1 MDERDAKAFLRQVE
15 KLDVMITNKLV
26 ERSQWREIAL
36 GITACISPDKVQ
48 SSGAKSKMSN
58 AVDKCVDMEKEIDN
72 LTDKLIDTKQAVIS
86 TIERLENP
94 FYYNL
99 LHMKYIQYKTLWEIA
114 EITGKEYSSVKKA
127 HGRALKK
134 VQAILDAKEKN
145 NGP

>member
-1 MDERDAKAFLRQVE
+1 MQMEDAKSFLRQVE
-15 KLDVMITNKLV
+15 KLDVLITNKLI

-36 GITACISPDKVQ
+36 GITANMSADKVQ
-48 SSGAKSKMSN
+48 SSGTKSKMAN
-58 AVDKCVDMEKEIDN
+58 AVERCVAMEAEIDD
-72 LTDKLIDTKQAVIS
+72 LTDRLIDTKQAVIS
-86 TIERLENP
+86 TIEQLGNP

-99 LHMKYIQYKTLWEIA
+99 LHLKYIQYKTLWEIA

-145 NGP
+145 NG